1 MSIAKLFINMQSYLI
16 IGGSVEER
24 KKQALKISREHQIS
38 GFDFINLKKEG
49 IKSIGIEQIRGLQH
63 QLNLKPYSSKG
74 KLAFLSEAEKLTQQ
88 AQNAMLKLL
97 EEPPV
102 NTFIV
107 LSAPNPDLLLP
118 TIISRCQIIS
128 LNNKPLKINQS
139 IINDQLSIINS
150 ILKSGV
156 GERIKTAGEIVKS
169 KDQARDQAI
178 EFCQNQLIL
187 WREKALKSLTDT
199 NSQHRAKIIR
209 QIQKTI
215 IMLNANTN
223 PKLCLESL
231 LFQYPNLRSRNG
243 TNLRSGKT

>member
-1 MSIAKLFINMQSYLI
+1 MQSYLI
-16 IGGSVEER
+16 VGGNVEARE
-24 KKQALKISREHQIS
+24 KQALKMSREHQIS

-63 QLNLKPYSSKG
+63 QLNLKPYHSKG
-74 KLAFLSEAEKLTQQ
+74 KLAFLSEAEKLTQP

-107 LSAPNPDLLLP
+107 LSAPNSDLLLP
-118 TIISRCQIIS
+118 TIISRCQIIR
-128 LNNKPLKINQS
+128 LNSKPLKINKS
-139 IINDQLSIINS
+139 IINDQLLIINS

-156 GERIKTAGEIVKS
+156 GERIKIAGEIAKG
-169 KDQARDQAI
+169 RDQAI

-187 WREKALKSLTDT
+187 WREKTLKSLTDAK
-199 NSQHRAKIIR
+199 SQHRAKIIR

-215 IMLNANTN
+215 IMLKANTN

-231 LFQYPNLRSRNG
+231 LLQYP
-243 TNLRSGKT
+243 KI